1 MQFQEIE
8 ANNDLGS
15 PTYSRD
21 RPACSQTKPFP
32 ETQAGSLIIEE
43 ATSELINKYPGFV
56 IFSGNTY
63 SSSDKLVRIAMRFE
77 GEKIP
82 AASIQKNI
90 INDLFADIAVRAQQP
105 DWKPLF
111 QDTEIEIVALSAVEN
126 EKKDQEILLAAKK
139 KNSNQLQFVH

>member
-1 MQFQEIE
+1 M
-8 ANNDLGS
+8 
-15 PTYSRD
+15 
-21 RPACSQTKPFP
+21 
-32 ETQAGSLIIEE
+32 
-43 ATSELINKYPGFV
+43 
-56 IFSGNTY
+56 
-63 SSSDKLVRIAMRFE
+63 RIAMRFE